1 MAGGLGGSG
10 FKAQLLQS
18 PSAVATG
25 AGWSP
30 ASQPSMSCAVA
41 YHHFR
46 IRACAGRN
54 ESELHVA
61 AAVSRHQRVWAPDVA
76 ASVTVRSLGG

>member
-46 IRACAGRN
+46 IKGVCWP
-54 ESELHVA
+54 ESE
-61 AAVSRHQRVWAPDVA
+61 
-76 ASVTVRSLGG
+76 

>member
-1 MAGGLGGSG
+1 MARGLGGSG

-54 ESELHVA
+54 PNYMLRLQSADISAFGL
-61 AAVSRHQRVWAPDVA
+61 RMWQL
-76 ASVTVRSLGG
+76 RSL